1 MSYTWTWAAVAALG
15 LGFGLAERNS
25 AAGPVEPIPDDL
37 DTIAVDRYVAAR
49 MSATGMPG
57 LALAVVKG
65 DDVVYL
71 KGYGRA
77 DASGRPVTPQTPFIV
92 GSITKPF
99 TALGIMQLV
108 EAGNVDLDAPVQ
120 RYLPWFRVADPSA
133 SKIITVRQLL
143 YQTSGVSQAS
153 TLETW
158 NWGNDAD
165 AMERHVRL
173 LAHAALL
180 GPPGQTFAY
189 ANANYTT
196 LGVIIQ
202 AVSGESYEDY
212 IREHIFAPL
221 DMRHSYAS
229 QEEADQHGLA
239 AGHRWLLGF
248 PVAVTLPSSRA
259 NLPAGFLISGAED
272 MAHFAIA
279 QMNGGQYRGR
289 SILSPTGIA
298 LTHRQPA
305 PNTYAMGWETTVL
318 GGHVLVNHDGGTAN
332 YQASL
337 FFDPDARVGV
347 FIAANAISMWD
358 AFSSPPGSSPLDGS
372 TVRAMAETVL
382 NIATNRP
389 FPDQGI
395 RLERLNLIVYLLVAA
410 LTVALIISVSRI
422 PSRYRQLAARGFQS
436 ESSFV
441 RRIGTTAALHFVW
454 PLALLVVA
462 LTASYWVLIVM
473 FQPDIVYWAAAVAVV
488 VFLKGV
494 LEVTIAS
501 RIRAAGRLGADQR
514 RVAFTRMSS
523 RA

>member
-1 MSYTWTWAAVAALG
+1 MSHTWTWAVLTTLG
-15 LGFGLAERNS
+15 LSLASPEPNGV
-25 AAGPVEPIPDDL
+25 AGRVEPNPNDL
-37 DTIAVDRYVAAR
+37 DTAAIDRYVAAR
-49 MSATGMPG
+49 MSATHMPG
-57 LALAVVKG
+57 LALAIVKG

-77 DASGRPVTPQTPFIV
+77 DPSGRPVAPQTPFII

-108 EAGNVDLDAPVQ
+108 EADKVDLDAPVQ
-120 RYLPWFRVADPSA
+120 RYLPWFRVADPTA
-133 SKIITVRQLL
+133 SKLITVRQLL
-143 YQTSGVSQAS
+143 HQTSGISQAS

-158 NWGNDAD
+158 NWSNDDD

-173 LAHAALL
+173 LAHAPLL
-180 GPPGQTFAY
+180 GPPGKTFAY

-202 AVSGESYEDY
+202 AVSGESYENY
-212 IREHIFAPL
+212 IRQHIFAPL
-221 DMRHSYAS
+221 DMRHSYLS
-229 QEEADQHGLA
+229 QEEAEQHGLA
-239 AGHRWLLGF
+239 AGHRWLFGF
-248 PVAVTLPSSRA
+248 PVAVSLPSSRA
-259 NLPAGFLISGAED
+259 NLPAGFIISGAED
-272 MAHFAIA
+272 MAHFVIA
-279 QMNGGQYRGR
+279 QMNGGRYLGR
-289 SILSPTGIA
+289 SILSPAGIA
-298 LTHRQPA
+298 LTHLQPA

-318 GGHVLVNHDGGTAN
+318 DGHVLVNHDGGTAN

-337 FFDPDARVGV
+337 FFDPAARVGV

-382 NIATNRP
+382 NIATHRP

-410 LTVALIISVSRI
+410 VTVALMVSVARI
-422 PSRYRQLAARGFQS
+422 PPRYRQLAAGGLQS

-441 RRIGTTAALHFVW
+441 RRVGLTAVLHFVW
-454 PLALLVVA
+454 PLALLIVA

-488 VFLKGV
+488 VFLKGA
-494 LEVTIAS
+494 LEVTMAW
-501 RIRAAGRLGADQR
+501 RVRGAGRR
-514 RVAFTRMSS
+514 
-523 RA
+523 